1 MVAEQRR
8 LFAAEPG
15 IPERTT
21 YEGIGEGGDRSLR
34 LDRRSEDIAFAE
46 LERLHAEGVDF
57 LAISEERGEVAF
69 GRPSGL
75 VVVIDPIDGS
85 LNARR
90 TIPAFSLSL
99 AFASGPSLA
108 DVELAFVHDFG
119 PDEEFTARRG
129 GGAFLRGWLET
140 PPRASG
146 GAETRQAASSLA
158 RVLSKYATRAASLP
172 GALRRS
178 PAAHAEL
185 SRQPRRRRLDATGP
199 GHGLEVVGIEAAKP
213 ERVVHAARALSGHA
227 FRLRSVGSIAITV
240 CWIAA
245 GRFDGMLTT
254 RPCRSVDIAA
264 GQLIAR
270 EAGAEVRIGGLELDA
285 APLSLDARYQ
295 VVSALDAGML
305 DPLLAALRAVEEGE

>member
-15 IPERTT
+15 IAERTT

-75 VVVIDPIDGS
+75 VAVIDPIDGS

-99 AFASGPSLA
+99 ALASGASLA

-129 GGAFLRGWLET
+129 GGAFLG
-140 PPRASG
+140 
-146 GAETRQAASSLA
+146 
-158 RVLSKYATRAASLP
+158 
-172 GALRRS
+172 
-178 PAAHAEL
+178 
-185 SRQPRRRRLDATGP
+185 RRRLNATGP

-264 GQLIAR
+264 GQLVAR
-270 EAGAEVRIGGLELDA
+270 EAGAVVRIGGLELDA

>member
-1 MVAEQRR
+1 MARTRAPRDASTGPQASALRTTTSIGAIAAPRTNAEASAAAAQLEERWLVACRRMVAEQRR
-8 LFAAEPG
+8 LFRAEPG
-15 IPERTT
+15 IAERTA

-34 LDRRSEDIAFAE
+34 LDRRSEDIVFAE
-46 LERLHAEGVDF
+46 LERLHAEGLEF

-69 GRPSGL
+69 GRPGDL

-99 AFASGPSLA
+99 ALASGPSLA

-119 PDEEFTARRG
+119 PEEEFTARRG
-129 GGAFLRGWLET
+129 AGARLGDR
-140 PPRASG
+140 P
-146 GAETRQAASSLA
+146 
-158 RVLSKYATRAASLP
+158 
-172 GALRRS
+172 
-178 PAAHAEL
+178 
-185 SRQPRRRRLDATGP
+185 LDATGP
-199 GHGLEVVGIEAAKP
+199 GYGLEVVAIEAAKP
-213 ERVVHAARALSGHA
+213 ERVVHVARELSGHA
-227 FRLRSVGSIAITV
+227 FRLRSVGSIAITA

-264 GQLIAR
+264 AQLIAR
-270 EAGAEVRIGGLELDA
+270 EAGAEVRIGGFELAA

-295 VVSALDAGML
+295 VVCALDAAQL
-305 DPLLAALRAVEEGE
+305 DPLLAAVRAVEESE